1 MRKNVKNVD
10 IHKNVRYN
18 KNRKVIKMTNV
29 NITNFRKNIYEMI
42 ETTIEYNEPLN
53 ITTKKGNAVVLS
65 EEDYN
70 SLIETLYISSV
81 PNMKEEII
89 KRAND
94 ESNEFVDEDE
104 VEW

>member
-1 MRKNVKNVD
+1 
-10 IHKNVRYN
+10 
-18 KNRKVIKMTNV
+18 MTNV
-29 NITNFRKNIYEMI
+29 NITNFRKNIYDMI
-42 ETTIEYNEPLN
+42 EKTIEYNEPLN
-53 ITTKKGNAVVLS
+53 IVTKKGNALVLS